1 MALFAGKRKDCF
13 YYEYSCY
20 VSFIGYF
27 CKQSVTQLFIKS
39 IINDIFTYIFIA
51 IAGIILLVFI
61 AGLLLPDERTATSEC
76 FYNASPEKV
85 YNALINNADYGYRS
99 DLEEIVIVEEKDGI
113 EVWEEIAK
121 NGSVI
126 RFRTVR
132 KVPHSL
138 YEFEIVKGN
147 GFTGYWKGEL
157 KVTSTGG
164 THFTSTEI
172 IRMKNPFLKVAS
184 RLFFDL
190 EKFMHTYQNDLR
202 VKLSED
208 IA

>member
-1 MALFAGKRKDCF
+1 MI
-13 YYEYSCY
+13 S
-20 VSFIGYF
+20 
-27 CKQSVTQLFIKS
+27 
-39 IINDIFTYIFIA
+39 IFTYIFIV

-113 EVWEEIAK
+113 EVWDEIAK

-126 RFRTVR
+126 RFRTAR

-138 YEFEIVKGN
+138 CERKRIHRVLERRTESNQYGRNSFYIDGN
-147 GFTGYWKGEL
+147 YPDEESFSE
-157 KVTSTGG
+157 SR
-164 THFTSTEI
+164 FP
-172 IRMKNPFLKVAS
+172 PFL
-184 RLFFDL
+184 
-190 EKFMHTYQNDLR
+190 
-202 VKLSED
+202 
-208 IA
+208 

>member
-1 MALFAGKRKDCF
+1 MI
-13 YYEYSCY
+13 S
-20 VSFIGYF
+20 
-27 CKQSVTQLFIKS
+27 
-39 IINDIFTYIFIA
+39 IFTYIFIV

-113 EVWEEIAK
+113 EVWDEIAK

-126 RFRTVR
+126 RSRTAR

-172 IRMKNPFLKVAS
+172 IRMKNPFLKVVS